1 MSALKPFA
9 RPLLALVATASLAA
23 CATTPMGPV
32 YGGAMSS
39 AFSAADFAWSERS
52 GPASIDGRVDY
63 RRDGQ
68 AFACTGSVVLTPA
81 TPYTRHRFQTLY
93 GSTDR
98 AALPASVVRSRN
110 VPDPN
115 GDYRSYV
122 RQTTCAN
129 NRFAYDGLPDGE
141 WFVIA
146 TVSAGGDPIVLMQR
160 VQTRGGRRVPVT
172 L

>member
-9 RPLLALVATASLAA
+9 RPLLALATTAALAA
-23 CATTPMGPV
+23 CATTPVGGG

-39 AFSAADFAWSERS
+39 TFSRADFAWSERQ
-52 GPASIDGRVDY
+52 GPASIDGRIDY

-68 AFACTGSVVLTPA
+68 AFGCTGSVVLTPA

-110 VPDPN
+110 VADPN
-115 GDYRSYV
+115 ADYRSFV
-122 RQTTCAN
+122 RQATCAN

-160 VQTRGGRRVPVT
+160 VTTRGGRRVPIT

>member
-1 MSALKPFA
+1 MSALKPLTRSVLIVA
-9 RPLLALVATASLAA
+9 ATAALAA
-23 CATTPMGPV
+23 CATAPV
-32 YGGAMSS
+32 GGGYGGSMSS
-39 AFSAADFAWSERS
+39 TFSAADFAWSERS

-115 GDYRSYV
+115 ADYRAYV
-122 RQTTCAN
+122 RQATCAN
-129 NRFAYDGLPDGE
+129 NRFAYDGLPDGQ

-160 VQTRGGRRVPVT
+160 VETRGGRRVPVT